1 MSVKRIYFVC
11 VRNNWLILS
20 LSWHVIFSRVQYH
33 HHCQKE
39 QGVPDDIANIRR
51 ENTAMTKVS
60 RFFRDCW
67 SEYVDFMGKYGE
79 YMLRQ

>member
-1 MSVKRIYFVC
+1 MR
-11 VRNNWLILS
+11 
-20 LSWHVIFSRVQYH
+20 
-33 HHCQKE
+33 
-39 QGVPDDIANIRR
+39 
-51 ENTAMTKVS
+51 KVS

>member
-1 MSVKRIYFVC
+1 M
-11 VRNNWLILS
+11 
-20 LSWHVIFSRVQYH
+20 QYH

-60 RFFRDCW
+60 RFYTAMTKVSRFFRDCW

-79 YMLRQ
+79 CRVS